1 MKIEKIGEKMDKVK
15 LSKLILTGNASI
27 VSIPSLSTKAEKD
40 KLIRDFSV
48 KAGTLAEG
56 EIVLVLLT
64 T

>member
-1 MKIEKIGEKMDKVK
+1 MDKVK

-48 KAGTLAEG
+48 KAGIISEG
-56 EIVLVLLT
+56 EVVLVLLKT
-64 T
+64 